1 MNKSELIA
9 AVAENANLT
18 KKDAEKFLAAFESVV
33 TKALVEGKKVQL
45 VGFLTAGVTDRAERE
60 GRNPQT
66 GQPMK
71 IAASKAPTFK
81 AGKNLREAVN
91 GK

>member
-1 MNKSELIA
+1 MNKTELIA
-9 AVAENANLT
+9 AIAADADLT

-33 TKALVEGKKVQL
+33 TKALVEDKKVQL
-45 VGFLTAGVTDRAERE
+45 VGFLTASVVERAERE

-81 AGKNLREAVN
+81 AGKKLKDAVN